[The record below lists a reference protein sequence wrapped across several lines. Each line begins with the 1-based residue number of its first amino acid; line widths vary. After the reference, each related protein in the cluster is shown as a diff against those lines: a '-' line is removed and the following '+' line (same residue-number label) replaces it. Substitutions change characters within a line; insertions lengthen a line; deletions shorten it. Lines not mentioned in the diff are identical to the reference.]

1 MRHQTIKKDLRSFSK
16 EFNPFLKKKFII
28 DNNTLNQSIKYS
40 INSGGK
46 RFRPYLVYVFG
57 KEFQLSK
64 NIIFNLGS
72 AIEML
77 HNYSLVHDDLP
88 SMDNDKY
95 RRGKKTTHYKYN
107 EFTAVL
113 AGCGLLTKSYLTI
126 ASKKFNL
133 SDGKKIKLIQLLSEF
148 SGEKGLLL
156 GQYID
161 LSSSNTKLEER
172 IELNQLKT
180 GMLMSF
186 CCQAVAICAGKSKKI
201 EKSLADIG
209 MYIGEIFQI
218 NDDFEDFP
226 LMSVKNKKF
235 LENYK
240 LKLSQKIFSIFK
252 KINLKNKKTYLLIEF
267 LLDLKV

>member
-16 EFNPFLKKKFII
+16 EFNSFLKKKFIL

-57 KEFQLSK
+57 KEFQLPK

-133 SDGKKIKLIQLLSEF
+133 SEGKKIKLIQLLSEF

-180 GMLMSF
+180 GVLMSF

-226 LMSVKNKKF
+226 RMSAKNKKF

>member
-1 MRHQTIKKDLRSFSK
+1 
-16 EFNPFLKKKFII
+16 
-28 DNNTLNQSIKYS
+28 
-40 INSGGK
+40 
-46 RFRPYLVYVFG
+46 
-57 KEFQLSK
+57 
-64 NIIFNLGS
+64 
-72 AIEML
+72 ML

-107 EFTAVL
+107 EFTAIL
-113 AGCGLLTKSYLTI
+113 AGCGLLTKSYLTL
-126 ASKKFNL
+126 ASKEFNI
-133 SDGKKIKLIQLLSEF
+133 SEDKKIKLIQLLSQF

-161 LSSSNTKLEER
+161 LSSSNTKLEKR

-186 CCQAVAICAGKSKKI
+186 CCQAVAISAGKSKKI

-226 LMSVKNKKF
+226 RMSAKNKKF
-235 LENYK
+235 FENYK
-240 LKLSQKIFSIFK
+240 LKLSEKIYTTFK
-252 KINLKNKKTYLLIEF
+252 KINLKNKKTYLLIEY

>member
-1 MRHQTIKKDLRSFSK
+1 
-16 EFNPFLKKKFII
+16 
-28 DNNTLNQSIKYS
+28 
-40 INSGGK
+40 
-46 RFRPYLVYVFG
+46 
-57 KEFQLSK
+57 
-64 NIIFNLGS
+64 
-72 AIEML
+72 
-77 HNYSLVHDDLP
+77 
-88 SMDNDKY
+88 
-95 RRGKKTTHYKYN
+95 
-107 EFTAVL
+107 
-113 AGCGLLTKSYLTI
+113 
-126 ASKKFNL
+126 
-133 SDGKKIKLIQLLSEF
+133 LSEF

-172 IELNQLKT
+172 IELNKLKT

-226 LMSVKNKKF
+226 RISSKNKKF